1 MAFIQDVGSFFK
13 NLGTGLTTTVQGFGE
28 NIQSQAALNEAQAQ
42 AIIAASQ
49 TAAAT
54 AAARIQ
60 ADAEAKKR
68 RDNLILYIVIAIVA
82 APVLGMAIYY
92 GFKK

>member
-1 MAFIQDVGSFFK
+1 MAFLQDVGSFFK
-13 NLGTGLTTTVQGFGE
+13 ELGGGLTTTVQGFGE

-54 AAARIQ
+54 ATLKLQIE
-60 ADAEAKKR
+60 AESRKR
-68 RDNLILYIVIAIVA
+68 RDEMILYVIIAIA
-82 APVLGMAIYY
+82 AVPILGMAIYY